1 MKYNIQLF
9 ETLDSTNKYLENIDI
24 SGIDEGYIVQTNRQT
39 GGVGQQENR
48 WESEPNKNLTLSLLL
63 KPTFLPIADRYM
75 ITKAISIAITEF
87 LKQEIPDK
95 TISIKWPNDI
105 YVDKNKICGILI
117 SNKFRGSTFKSAII
131 GIGFNVNQTT
141 FSHNIPNP
149 ISLKIITGKDYKL
162 NEVMDKICL
171 HIAAWY
177 YTLQQGDYNK
187 LDRYYLENLLYLGEK
202 REYIYKGK
210 GIHATII
217 DVSKNGLLRIKNS
230 DNKIIECDL
239 KELMF
244 IHDK

>member
-117 SNKFRGSTFKSAII
+117 SNKFRGSTFKSTII

-141 FSHNIPNP
+141 FSHNNP
-149 ISLKIITGKDYKL
+149 
-162 NEVMDKICL
+162 
-171 HIAAWY
+171 
-177 YTLQQGDYNK
+177 TLY
-187 LDRYYLENLLYLGEK
+187 R
-202 REYIYKGK
+202 
-210 GIHATII
+210 
-217 DVSKNGLLRIKNS
+217 
-230 DNKIIECDL
+230 
-239 KELMF
+239 
-244 IHDK
+244 

>member
-187 LDRYYLENLLYLGEK
+187 LDRYYLENLLYLGKK

-239 KELMF
+239 KELVF